1 MSQALTIK
9 VKLNP
14 TQEQTLMLKESSLEY
29 ISVINS
35 LVSEMVDNKKTT
47 KKTSASV
54 EAKLNSTV
62 KNQAI
67 KDAKS
72 VFQKAKKSK
81 YKIIPIL
88 KKPQIIWN
96 NQNYKIGGDFIE
108 MPFLI
113 NGKSKRVSINA
124 NLTNRMFHLI
134 DKGKLGTLRIT
145 QKNDKWIA
153 QISITLETEEVDN
166 GQAMG
171 IDLGILVPAVAKTES
186 GKVKFFGNGRQNKFY
201 KRKYKSRRR
210 KLGKL
215 KKLSAIKKLN
225 NKEQRYMDDQD
236 HKVSRQIVNFAKSNN
251 VKTIRL
257 ECLEGIRNTTKISRK
272 NKGNLHSWSFY
283 RLAQYIQYKANLEGI
298 KVEFVDPK
306 YTSQKCP
313 ICGEKHKAKGRSYVC
328 GDCGFK
334 THRDLVGATNILK
347 APVIDGNSQSA

>member
-1 MSQALTIK
+1 MSQTLTIK

-14 TQEQTLMLKESSLEY
+14 TSEQISMLKEASLEY
-29 ISVINS
+29 ITTINS
-35 LVSEMVDNKKTT
+35 LVSEMVDEKKAT
-47 KKTSASV
+47 KKTSAHID
-54 EAKLNSTV
+54 AKLNSAV

-81 YKIIPIL
+81 YKIIPVL
-88 KKPQIIWN
+88 KKPQVIWN
-96 NQNYKIGGDFIE
+96 NQNYKVGGDFIE

-113 NGKSKRVSINA
+113 NGKSKRVSISADLN
-124 NLTNRMFHLI
+124 NRMFHLI
-134 DKGKLGTLRIT
+134 KEGKLGTLRVT
-145 QKNDKWIA
+145 QKNGKWVA
-153 QISITLETEEVDN
+153 QISITLKTEDVTN

-225 NKEQRYMDDQD
+225 NKEQRYMNDQD

-272 NKGNLHSWSFY
+272 NKGNLHNWSFY

-313 ICGEKHKAKGRSYVC
+313 ICGEKHKVKGRSYVC

-347 APVIDGNSQSA
+347 APVVDGNSQSA

>member
-54 EAKLNSTV
+54 EAKLNSAV

-72 VFQKAKKSK
+72 VFQKVKKSK

-124 NLTNRMFHLI
+124 DLTNRMFHLI

-153 QISITLETEEVDN
+153 QISITLETKEFDN

-283 RLAQYIQYKANLEGI
+283 RLGQYIQYKANLEGI
-298 KVEFVDPK
+298 RVEFVDPK

-313 ICGEKHKAKGRSYVC
+313 VCGENHKAKGRTYIC

-334 THRDLVGATNILK
+334 THRDILAACNICNSK
-347 APVIDGNSQSA
+347 EVIENA

>member
-1 MSQALTIK
+1 MSQTLTIK

-14 TQEQTLMLKESSLEY
+14 TSEQISMLKEVSLEY
-29 ISVINS
+29 ITTINS
-35 LVSEMVDNKKTT
+35 LVSEMVDEKKAT
-47 KKTSASV
+47 KKTSAHID
-54 EAKLNSTV
+54 AKLNSAV

-81 YKIIPIL
+81 YKIIPVL
-88 KKPQIIWN
+88 KKPQVIWN
-96 NQNYKIGGDFIE
+96 NQNYKIGGESIE

-113 NGKSKRVSINA
+113 NGKSKRVAIGA
-124 NLTNRMFHLI
+124 DLTNRMFHLI
-134 DKGKLGTLRIT
+134 NEGKLGTLRIT
-145 QKNDKWIA
+145 QKSGKWIA
-153 QISITLETEEVDN
+153 QIAIALKTEEVAD
-166 GQAMG
+166 GQVMG
-171 IDLGILVPAVAKTES
+171 IDLGILVPAVTKTES
-186 GKVKFFGNGRQNKFY
+186 GKVKFFGKGRQNKYY

-225 NKEQRYMDDQD
+225 NKEQRYMNDQD

-272 NKGNLHSWSFY
+272 NKGNLHNWSFY

-313 ICGEKHKAKGRSYVC
+313 ICGEKHKAKGRTYAC

>member
-1 MSQALTIK
+1 MEQVITIK
-9 VKLNP
+9 IPLKPTKKQLKLIKDGC
-14 TQEQTLMLKESSLEY
+14 QEY
-29 ISVINS
+29 IATINN
-35 LVSEMVDNKKTT
+35 LVSEMVEDKKTT
-47 KKTSASV
+47 KKTSKHVNA
-54 EAKLNSTV
+54 ELNSAV

-72 VFQKAKKSK
+72 VFQKVKESR
-81 YKIIPIL
+81 YETIPIL

-96 NQNYKIGGDFIE
+96 NQNYKIGTKVIELPFIVD
-108 MPFLI
+108 
-113 NGKSKRVSINA
+113 GKSKRIPIRVRLTDRMTSLIA
-124 NLTNRMFHLI
+124 N
-134 DKGKLGTLRIT
+134 GKLGSLRIT
-145 QKNDKWIA
+145 QKNKEWVA
-153 QISITLETEEVDN
+153 QLSITLKSNELLE

-186 GKVKFFGNGRQNKFY
+186 GKVKFFGKGRQNKYY

-225 NKEQRYMDDQD
+225 NKEQRYMDNQD
-236 HKVSRQIVNFAKSNN
+236 HKVSRQIVNFAKANN

-272 NKGNLHSWSFY
+272 NMKNLHTWSFY
-283 RLAQYIQYKANLEGI
+283 RLAQYIQYKANIEGI
-298 KVEFVDPK
+298 SVEYVDPK
-306 YTSQKCP
+306 YTSQTCP
-313 ICGEKHKAKGRSYVC
+313 HCRQRHKAKGRSYVC

>member
-9 VKLNP
+9 IKLNP

-134 DKGKLGTLRIT
+134 DTGQL
-145 QKNDKWIA
+145 NDPQFAKYVKHNMA
-153 QISITLETEEVDN
+153 CRALEDLIYHFNQETS
-166 GQAMG
+166 
-171 IDLGILVPAVAKTES
+171 IDLSLAHIWKDES
-186 GKVKFFGNGRQNKFY
+186 NHQQFVSY
-201 KRKYKSRRR
+201 IKS
-210 KLGKL
+210 
-215 KKLSAIKKLN
+215 
-225 NKEQRYMDDQD
+225 Q
-236 HKVSRQIVNFAKSNN
+236 
-251 VKTIRL
+251 
-257 ECLEGIRNTTKISRK
+257 
-272 NKGNLHSWSFY
+272 
-283 RLAQYIQYKANLEGI
+283 LA
-298 KVEFVDPK
+298 
-306 YTSQKCP
+306 
-313 ICGEKHKAKGRSYVC
+313 
-328 GDCGFK
+328 
-334 THRDLVGATNILK
+334 
-347 APVIDGNSQSA
+347 

>member
-1 MSQALTIK
+1 MSQTLTIK

-14 TQEQTLMLKESSLEY
+14 TSEQISMLKEASLEY
-29 ISVINS
+29 ITTINS
-35 LVSEMVDNKKTT
+35 LVSEMVDEKKAT
-47 KKTSASV
+47 KKTSAHID
-54 EAKLNSTV
+54 AKLNSAV

-81 YKIIPIL
+81 YKIIPVL
-88 KKPQIIWN
+88 KKPQVIWN
-96 NQNYKIGGDFIE
+96 NQNYKVGGDFIE

-113 NGKSKRVSINA
+113 NGKSKRVSISADLN
-124 NLTNRMFHLI
+124 NRMFHLI
-134 DKGKLGTLRIT
+134 KEGKLGTLRVT
-145 QKNDKWIA
+145 QKNGKWVA
-153 QISITLETEEVDN
+153 QISITLKTEDVTN

-225 NKEQRYMDDQD
+225 NKEQRYMNDQD

-272 NKGNLHSWSFY
+272 NKGNLHNWSFY

-313 ICGEKHKAKGRSYVC
+313 ICGEKHKVKGRSYVC

-334 THRDLVGATNILK
+334 THRDILGAINILK